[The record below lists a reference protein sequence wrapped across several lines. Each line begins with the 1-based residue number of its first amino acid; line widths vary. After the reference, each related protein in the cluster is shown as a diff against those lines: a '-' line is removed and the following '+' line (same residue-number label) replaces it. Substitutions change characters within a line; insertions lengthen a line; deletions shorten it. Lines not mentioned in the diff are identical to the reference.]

1 VPSPK
6 SHPGKGKSAKPVRLY
21 VVSTVLRWIEFD
33 AKSSVLRIELVTGEI
48 YSYPH
53 VPQAIFNALLAA
65 KSKGQFFNAHIRDH
79 YRFVRL
85 KHG

>member
-6 SHPGKGKSAKPVRLY
+6 SHPGKGKNAKPVRLY

-53 VPQAIFNALLAA
+53 VPPAIFNALLAA

-79 YRFVRL
+79 YQFVRL